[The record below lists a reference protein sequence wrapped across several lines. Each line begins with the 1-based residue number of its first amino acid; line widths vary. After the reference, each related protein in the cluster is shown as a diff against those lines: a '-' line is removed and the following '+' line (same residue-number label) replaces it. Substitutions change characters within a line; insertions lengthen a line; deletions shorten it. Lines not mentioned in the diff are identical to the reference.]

1 MMFNRR
7 AALLAAI
14 LPFLAMPPA
23 AVFASPPRIQRNV
36 RRTVRREY
44 RRKGTRLIRARP
56 WDFADTYKQGRAMW
70 PVPPNQVRRPA

>member
-44 RRKGTRLIRARP
+44 RRKGTRLNRSRH
-56 WDFADTYKQGRAMW
+56 WEFADTYKQARAMS
-70 PVPPNQVRRPA
+70 PVPHNPVR